1 GAPKGT
7 PVEIVD
13 RLNTAMNESLADPK
27 LKARLA
33 DLGAT
38 VLTGSSAELGK
49 LIADE
54 TEKWAKGIE
63 FAKIKAEGAA
73 PTFYKYRCP
82 SAGPAL
88 IERLKRRFVIL
99 TSREEA

>member
-1 GAPKGT
+1 MRWRSPAPRAQSCCPPTVGELVPGYEASAWYGIGAPKGT

-27 LKARLA
+27 LKAQLA

-38 VLTGSSAELGK
+38 VLTGSSADLGK

-54 TEKWAKGIE
+54 TEKWAKVIE
-63 FAKIKAEGAA
+63 FAKIKAE
-73 PTFYKYRCP
+73 
-82 SAGPAL
+82 
-88 IERLKRRFVIL
+88 
-99 TSREEA
+99 

>member
-1 GAPKGT
+1 LAVTTAARSPVVPDLPTVADFVPGYEASAWYGIGAPKGT
-7 PVEIVD
+7 PDEIVD

-38 VLTGSSAELGK
+38 MLTGSSADLGK

-54 TEKWAKGIE
+54 TEKWAKVIE
-63 FAKIKAEGAA
+63 FAKIKAE
-73 PTFYKYRCP
+73 
-82 SAGPAL
+82 
-88 IERLKRRFVIL
+88 
-99 TSREEA
+99 